1 MKEIV
6 ALTVFLLVCSS
17 TIFLAVKK
25 QIGSGLTAVFLVFSL
40 FAGLAIANYDLL
52 REVKWEVP
60 GLALFRNEVDQVKEK
75 ALEELRYEAE
85 SQKLTIQANIGD
97 LNATSEKLDTGIKY
111 AEALLE
117 SIKKAEEKLKVQ
129 ELNLKEQTARVDQ
142 AAERGAAIYGASA
155 DLALLLTKAIWLQFQ
170 ARDDSDVKRRDLAV
184 KQVMDQLDV
193 IVGAVIEDP
202 EVRSEF
208 INSVMRSLPPR
219 Q

>member
-155 DLALLLTKAIWLQFQ
+155 DLALLLTKAI
-170 ARDDSDVKRRDLAV
+170 
-184 KQVMDQLDV
+184 
-193 IVGAVIEDP
+193 
-202 EVRSEF
+202 
-208 INSVMRSLPPR
+208 
-219 Q
+219 